1 MDSLAN
7 LSTRLTSAVASLA
20 LMLTPLATYKPVSTP
35 SPTPHAAAVETYRNL
50 PLSFEPN
57 VGQAAPGIQFIS
69 RSAAADT
76 MLTSTGALFAVK
88 PPAPSFGGQIRHQ
101 RQSAEPVTGALIAMT
116 LAGANPAAMGA
127 SAEQLPGKS
136 NYLIGDQAAWH
147 TEVPSFRKVKYSDVY
162 PGIDVVY
169 YGTQRQ
175 LEYDFVVAPGA
186 NPRAIELVFQGM
198 DSLVLDREGNLVLR
212 ISGKELIQK
221 RPYAYQTIDGAKR
234 EVTSRYELSG
244 LDRVALRVG
253 PYDASRALVIDPL
266 LAYSTYFGGTGA
278 DQALAVAV
286 DAWGNTYVAGYTSST
301 DLQTTPNAFDRVPAG
316 SYDVFV
322 TKLNASGSAIIYSTY
337 LGGSGDEF
345 AYGLAVDSQ
354 GNAYVVGDTN
364 STNFPTVNA
373 VQATLGG
380 GVDAF
385 VSKLNPNGSALV
397 YSTYLGGS
405 GIDDG
410 LAIAVDEQG
419 SAYVAGDTN
428 SSNFPRQNPIQPA
441 LGGGFDAYFA
451 KLTPAGTAL
460 VYSTYLGGASDDYA
474 YGVAVDSSGN
484 AYVAGLTGSS
494 NFPTSNALQGSLGG
508 RNDAFLTKVNASG
521 SALVY
526 STYLGGAADDWAN
539 GIAVDSS
546 GNVYLTGQT
555 SSTNFPTLNPFQA
568 SLAGPID
575 AFVTKLNPAGSAL
588 VYSSFLGGANSDI
601 AMSIAVDDL
610 GSAYLAGYTNSTDFP
625 LVGATQSSAGG
636 GYDAFVAKLNAS
648 GSALAFSTYLGG
660 NNDDFGS
667 QIACDGSG
675 NIYVV
680 GSTSSANLP
689 TVNALQPTY
698 GGASDAFIAKFGSSA
713 VQLRSVSPASQ
724 VSAAGIR
731 VTLTGLNFAP
741 GATVT
746 FGDVPAT
753 DVNVPSGT
761 TLSALTPPHAAGVV
775 DVAVT
780 NPNGQSGRLVGGFTY
795 VAHPA
800 LTSIDMPTGSSA
812 GGVSVTLTGTNL
824 AAGATVTFGGNPAT
838 NVVVTS
844 ATSITA
850 VTPAHN
856 VGVVDV
862 TVTNPDGQQ
871 AVLSGGYTFVDSV
884 ASNPS
889 PSSPNNA
896 VPAQGCNATAPGPSI
911 IALAFALGGL
921 LLLSRRVQRPR
932 RSSKQSRRGN

>member
-7 LSTRLTSAVASLA
+7 LSTRLTSAAASLA
-20 LMLTPLATYKPVSTP
+20 LMLTPLTTYKPVSTP

-162 PGIDVVY
+162 
-169 YGTQRQ
+169 
-175 LEYDFVVAPGA
+175 
-186 NPRAIELVFQGM
+186 QGM

-316 SYDVFV
+316 GYDAFV

-373 VQATLGG
+373 LQATLGG

-385 VSKLNPNGSALV
+385 VSKLNASGSALV

-410 LAIAVDEQG
+410 LAIAVDAQG

-441 LGGGFDAYFA
+441 LAGGFD
-451 KLTPAGTAL
+451 G
-460 VYSTYLGGASDDYA
+460 
-474 YGVAVDSSGN
+474 
-484 AYVAGLTGSS
+484 
-494 NFPTSNALQGSLGG
+494 
-508 RNDAFLTKVNASG
+508 
-521 SALVY
+521 
-526 STYLGGAADDWAN
+526 
-539 GIAVDSS
+539 
-546 GNVYLTGQT
+546 
-555 SSTNFPTLNPFQA
+555 
-568 SLAGPID
+568 
-575 AFVTKLNPAGSAL
+575 
-588 VYSSFLGGANSDI
+588 
-601 AMSIAVDDL
+601 
-610 GSAYLAGYTNSTDFP
+610 
-625 LVGATQSSAGG
+625 
-636 GYDAFVAKLNAS
+636 
-648 GSALAFSTYLGG
+648 
-660 NNDDFGS
+660 
-667 QIACDGSG
+667 
-675 NIYVV
+675 
-680 GSTSSANLP
+680 
-689 TVNALQPTY
+689 
-698 GGASDAFIAKFGSSA
+698 
-713 VQLRSVSPASQ
+713 
-724 VSAAGIR
+724 
-731 VTLTGLNFAP
+731 
-741 GATVT
+741 
-746 FGDVPAT
+746 
-753 DVNVPSGT
+753 
-761 TLSALTPPHAAGVV
+761 
-775 DVAVT
+775 
-780 NPNGQSGRLVGGFTY
+780 
-795 VAHPA
+795 
-800 LTSIDMPTGSSA
+800 
-812 GGVSVTLTGTNL
+812 
-824 AAGATVTFGGNPAT
+824 
-838 NVVVTS
+838 
-844 ATSITA
+844 
-850 VTPAHN
+850 
-856 VGVVDV
+856 
-862 TVTNPDGQQ
+862 
-871 AVLSGGYTFVDSV
+871 
-884 ASNPS
+884 
-889 PSSPNNA
+889 
-896 VPAQGCNATAPGPSI
+896 
-911 IALAFALGGL
+911 
-921 LLLSRRVQRPR
+921 
-932 RSSKQSRRGN
+932 

>member
-7 LSTRLTSAVASLA
+7 LSTRLTSAAASLA
-20 LMLTPLATYKPVSTP
+20 LMLTPLTTYKPVSTP

-266 LAYSTYFGGTGA
+266 LAYSSYFGGTGA

-337 LGGSGDEF
+337 LSGSGDEYAF
-345 AYGLAVDSQ
+345 GLAVDAQ
-354 GNAYVVGDTN
+354 GNAYVVGETN

-373 VQATLGG
+373 LQATYGG
-380 GVDAF
+380 GNVDAF
-385 VSKLNPNGSALV
+385 VSKLNPSGSALV
-397 YSTYLGGS
+397 YSTYLGGN
-405 GIDDG
+405 GTDDG
-410 LAIAVDEQG
+410 LAIAIDAQG
-419 SAYVAGDTN
+419 SAYIAGDTN
-428 SSNFPRQNPIQPA
+428 SSNFPLQNPIQPA
-441 LGGGFDAYFA
+441 LGGGYDAYLA
-451 KLTPAGTAL
+451 KLTPAGSAL
-460 VYSTYLGGASDDYA
+460 VYCTYLGGVSDDYA
-474 YGVAVDSSGN
+474 YGVAVDSSG
-484 AYVAGLTGSS
+484 S
-494 NFPTSNALQGSLGG
+494 
-508 RNDAFLTKVNASG
+508 
-521 SALVY
+521 
-526 STYLGGAADDWAN
+526 
-539 GIAVDSS
+539 
-546 GNVYLTGQT
+546 VYLTGQT
-555 SSTNFPTLNPFQA
+555 SSTNFPTLSPFQA
-568 SLAGPID
+568 TLAGPTN

-588 VYSSFLGGANSDI
+588 VYSSFLGGANTDI

-610 GSAYLAGYTNSTDFP
+610 GSAYLTGYTNSTNFP
-625 LVGATQSSAGG
+625 VVGATQSSAGG
-636 GYDAFVAKLNAS
+636 GNDAFVAKLNAS
-648 GSALAFSTYLGG
+648 GSAVDFSTYLGG

-667 QIACDGSG
+667 QIARDGSG

-680 GSTSSANLP
+680 GSTYSANLP
-689 TVNALQPTY
+689 MVNALQPTY
-698 GGASDAFIAKFGSSA
+698 GGASDGFIAKFGSSA

-724 VSAAGIR
+724 VSVAGIR

-761 TLSALTPPHAAGVV
+761 TLSV
-775 DVAVT
+775 
-780 NPNGQSGRLVGGFTY
+780 
-795 VAHPA
+795 
-800 LTSIDMPTGSSA
+800 
-812 GGVSVTLTGTNL
+812 
-824 AAGATVTFGGNPAT
+824 
-838 NVVVTS
+838 
-844 ATSITA
+844 
-850 VTPAHN
+850 
-856 VGVVDV
+856 
-862 TVTNPDGQQ
+862 
-871 AVLSGGYTFVDSV
+871 
-884 ASNPS
+884 
-889 PSSPNNA
+889 
-896 VPAQGCNATAPGPSI
+896 
-911 IALAFALGGL
+911 
-921 LLLSRRVQRPR
+921 
-932 RSSKQSRRGN
+932 